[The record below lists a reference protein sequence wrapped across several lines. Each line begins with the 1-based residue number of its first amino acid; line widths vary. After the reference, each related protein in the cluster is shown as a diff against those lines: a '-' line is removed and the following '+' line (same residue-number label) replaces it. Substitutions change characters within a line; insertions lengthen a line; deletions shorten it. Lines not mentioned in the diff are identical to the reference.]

1 MGRGGAG
8 TGLGAGLGEIPAA
21 GRGYDGFGLRGCD
34 GFGLRGCDGG
44 GGPEPALAGRRA
56 VEARTGAG
64 GRLGSCPR
72 RNDGKSAGRCSG
84 TFSWGAVWARG
95 CIWSG
100 RFGVVRFGQVWSA
113 AAGWE
118 RGLVLG
124 AARYPRRGAGMTDL
138 GCAGVTDLGCAGVTE
153 EVGRN
158 PLWPAVEQ
166 SRRAPALEVAW
177 VPARAGMTGRAP
189 GAVRGPFPGGRFGLG
204 VVSGRGGSAWSGLVR
219 FGQPRRGGN
228 GVWCWGGEIPAA
240 GRGYD
245 GST

>member
-8 TGLGAGLGEIPAA
+8 TGLGAGGDEIPAAGRGYDGFGLRGCDGGGGPEPALAGRRAVEARTGAGGRLGSCPRRNDGKSAGRCSGTFSWGAVWARGCIWSGRFGVVRFGQVWSGLVSRGGVGTGFGAGGGEIPAA
-21 GRGYDGFGLRGCD
+21 GRGYDGFGSRGCD

-100 RFGVVRFGQVWSA
+100 RFGVVRFGQVWS
-113 AAGWE
+113 
-118 RGLVLG
+118 GLVSRG
-124 AARYPRRGAGMTDL
+124 GVGTGFGAG
-138 GCAGVTDLGCAGVTE
+138 
-153 EVGRN
+153 
-158 PLWPAVEQ
+158 
-166 SRRAPALEVAW
+166 
-177 VPARAGMTGRAP
+177 
-189 GAVRGPFPGGRFGLG
+189 
-204 VVSGRGGSAWSGLVR
+204 
-219 FGQPRRGGN
+219 
-228 GVWCWGGEIPAA
+228 GGEIPAA